1 MDKRT
6 KSSGN
11 VFSDIGFQTFE
22 AENLKMRS
30 ELMIQIEIYILKNQL
45 TQIEAARVL
54 HLDQPRLSKLLNG
67 RVDLFTVDKLIQI
80 LSYVNVNVQLKIA
93 A

>member
-1 MDKRT
+1 MDSSI

-11 VFSDIGFQTFE
+11 VFSDMGFQKFE

-30 ELMIQIEIYILKNQL
+30 ELMIQIEKYILKNKL
-45 TQIEAARVL
+45 TQIEAARIL
-54 HLDQPRLSKLLNG
+54 HIDQPRLSKLLSG

-80 LSYVNVNVQLKIA
+80 LSYTNINVQLKIA